1 MKQPCPASTFPSSA
15 EPTYP
20 LIHDIYDVVPLPWT
34 QEIPAPA
41 GTYVHPNALQIVRK
55 VGGAPATFPN
65 PIHYFSIPGKT
76 SKAANAFIDAMQETV
91 YWTVHKRDIKD
102 TPPVVLTGEVDKG
115 GFHVINPDSRKSGT
129 SQKCGCGA
137 KFIVRNHTPTNTLQV
152 EWHWVHNHNPYS
164 EEEMATRRTPKVI
177 AQWIN
182 KRVISGL
189 EWASIEKLL
198 SCPESRPFF
207 ENVFKS
213 LIMWNNQL
221 IQEDYNTFLPI
232 KTDEA
237 GYIFVFQSNWQKNM
251 LIKYGGSMLM
261 LNATHNT
268 VSNYGFGSKKD
279 KENKQKISLYTFL
292 IRDPIIGK
300 GLPVCWAFTLLLAK
314 AYKDLHEPPQHYWC
328 LLHVFKAFK
337 TNAIAHLAGGA
348 EEAFAEFHK
357 ITYNK
362 SPPKT
367 AWPTFIAKWA
377 AVSPSFVHN
386 ADQQWYINRTHWSM
400 HYGTSLT
407 YPIPCTDST
416 PGYPHKQL
424 YGIVALC
431 PQRQIHRS
439 PERRR
444 LDELVQILKTNCV
457 GYFQRQSAHVQIGI
471 QKQAVNKFQMTAKMA
486 AKIYTPEIL
495 DYLGTSNSSVCS
507 STMIPARLSR
517 YNPLLGT
524 PFSHCIQFPHM
535 YSSKYTP
542 VYHQLPHK
550 PNDQHISC
558 FLKARRGSWGRNDPR
573 LACKHM
579 FYISMQEGGLVAESA
594 TTMLLEQILQ
604 SLSDQQIEPGPT
616 HYDNQGTPHASL
628 YPLPFLNQNVPLTE
642 GNILTSSDSLCGV
655 RLSVDLTWLDDIA
668 AADSAAKENTYPT
681 TNGPFSWALET
692 GHGSSSADLPTTS
705 AAQFPWTPATG
716 LRSSSADLPTPANA
730 LAPMRAQQRHPA
742 SKAKPPLPSASR
754 GRALDAKEERR
765 VVRNLQSAGVHTLKE
780 VEMLLRHQKVR
791 DDFASALAITT
802 MELLRDSARDLLSL
816 VQEKCG
822 LSQKQI

>member
-1 MKQPCPASTFPSSA
+1 MWCLS
-15 EPTYP
+15 
-20 LIHDIYDVVPLPWT
+20 LGH
-34 QEIPAPA
+34 
-41 GTYVHPNALQIVRK
+41 RK
-55 VGGAPATFPN
+55 YRP
-65 PIHYFSIPGKT
+65 
-76 SKAANAFIDAMQETV
+76 Q
-91 YWTVHKRDIKD
+91 
-102 TPPVVLTGEVDKG
+102 L
-115 GFHVINPDSRKSGT
+115 SGT

-207 ENVFKS
+207 ADTAIPEALFVAYDQVRYLIRKQIWVLSKKEENVFKS

-314 AYKDLHEPPQHYWC
+314 EPLQQILTWLCQTTGYVPVANNGPVPLTLTVLNAVCGAYKDLHEPPQHYWC

-400 HYGTSLT
+400 HYGTT
-407 YPIPCTDST
+407 A
-416 PGYPHKQL
+416 HQ
-424 YGIVALC
+424 GIRTNNYTESWHCV
-431 PQRQIHRS
+431 
-439 PERRR
+439 
-444 LDELVQILKTNCV
+444 LK
-457 GYFQRQSAHVQIGI
+457 G
-471 QKQAVNKFQMTAKMA
+471 KF
-486 AKIYTPEIL
+486 I
-495 DYLGTSNSSVCS
+495 
-507 STMIPARLSR
+507 ARL
-517 YNPLLGT
+517 N
-524 PFSHCIQFPHM
+524 
-535 YSSKYTP
+535 
-542 VYHQLPHK
+542 
-550 PNDQHISC
+550 
-558 FLKARRGSWGRNDPR
+558 
-573 LACKHM
+573 
-579 FYISMQEGGLVAESA
+579 
-594 TTMLLEQILQ
+594 
-604 SLSDQQIEPGPT
+604 
-616 HYDNQGTPHASL
+616 
-628 YPLPFLNQNVPLTE
+628 
-642 GNILTSSDSLCGV
+642 
-655 RLSVDLTWLDDIA
+655 
-668 AADSAAKENTYPT
+668 ADA
-681 TNGPFSWALET
+681 
-692 GHGSSSADLPTTS
+692 
-705 AAQFPWTPATG
+705 
-716 LRSSSADLPTPANA
+716 
-730 LAPMRAQQRHPA
+730 
-742 SKAKPPLPSASR
+742 
-754 GRALDAKEERR
+754 
-765 VVRNLQSAGVHTLKE
+765 
-780 VEMLLRHQKVR
+780 
-791 DDFASALAITT
+791 
-802 MELLRDSARDLLSL
+802 
-816 VQEKCG
+816 
-822 LSQKQI
+822 